1 MKMRICLLA
10 GAALATLGT
19 ALSAPAFAQDDAGQG
34 DEFENP
40 PIVVTGHGL
49 DATPSTIAYSTVVVD
64 QEQLQSTASG
74 RIEDAL
80 SNIAGF
86 QQFRRSDSRSS
97 NPTAQGVTLR
107 ALGGNATSR
116 ALVLLDGVPM
126 IDPFFGHVPLS
137 ALSPNQ
143 LEMIRVTRGG
153 GSGPFG
159 AGALAGTVELEGI
172 DARDLGLFRGEA
184 LVNDRGETTLEGS
197 LAPQW
202 DSGFAVVSGRWDRG
216 DGFWTTPESQR
227 VGASV
232 PAAYES
238 WSANARVVQQL
249 NPDVSLQL
257 RGLAFEDNRTLRFA
271 GADNW
276 TKGEDVSLRLV
287 GRGDW
292 QFDALAYG
300 QWRNF
305 SNVVISSSSY
315 KKTLDQADT
324 PASGFGGKLEVR
336 PPVGGGHT
344 LRVGADFRQSEGD
357 LSEYRYLASGAGN
370 GSRFAGGTNSDL
382 GLFVEDD
389 YTLGPVLLTGGV
401 RADRW
406 SIRDGY
412 HLNYNQDG
420 TLTTN
425 PADMNN
431 PAYPSSSGWDV
442 SWRAG
447 ASVDIARGVRLRA
460 AAYTGL
466 RQPTLNELYRP
477 FVVFPVTTRANPL
490 LKNER
495 LEGYEAGLDVTAA
508 KGVDLALTIFT
519 NRVEN
524 AIANVTLNPV
534 LCKAASNVSG
544 NCDRQRQNVDAVKST
559 GIELVASLGSGP
571 VKFQGSLAYTDSKV
585 EGSGVSAALDGN
597 RPAQTPDF
605 AASATVSWEPKK
617 DWRVAATLRHVADQF
632 ESDDE
637 GDVLPA
643 ATTVDLFAQVPVIE
657 KLSVVLRAENLFDEQ
672 VYTRYQT
679 TASGPSI
686 DLGAP
691 LTLWGGLRYGF

>member
-1 MKMRICLLA
+1 MNMRICLLA

-19 ALSAPAFAQDDAGQG
+19 ALATPAFAQDDAG

-49 DATPSTIAYSTVVVD
+49 EATPSTIAYSTVVVD

-107 ALGGNATSR
+107 ALGGNASSR

-184 LVNDRGETTLEGS
+184 LVNDRGETALEGS

-202 DSGFAVVSGRWDRG
+202 DSGFAVVSGRWDQG
-216 DGFWTTPESQR
+216 DGFWTTPKSQR
-227 VGASV
+227 VAASV

-238 WSANARVVQQL
+238 WSANGRVVQQL

-271 GADNW
+271 GADNA
-276 TKGEDVSLRLV
+276 TKGQDVSLRLV

-292 QFDALAYG
+292 QFDVLGYG

-305 SNVVISSSSY
+305 SNIVISSSTY

-324 PASGFGGKLEVR
+324 PASGFGGKVEVR

-344 LRVGADFRQSEGD
+344 LRVGADFRQSDGD

-412 HLNYNQDG
+412 HRNLNAGGGVIEDSAY
-420 TLTTN
+420 
-425 PADMNN
+425 ADR
-431 PAYPSSSGWDV
+431 SGWDF
-442 SWRAG
+442 SWRVG
-447 ASVDIARGVRLRA
+447 ATADVSRGVRVRA

-466 RQPTLNELYRP
+466 RLPTLNELYRP
-477 FVVFPVTTRANPL
+477 FVVFPVTTYANAN

-508 KGVDLALTIFT
+508 KGVDFSLTLFT

-524 AIANVTLNPV
+524 AIANVTL
-534 LCKAASNVSG
+534 SG
-544 NCDRQRQNVDAVKST
+544 TDRQRQNVDAVKST
-559 GIELVASLGSGP
+559 GVELVASLGSGP

-617 DWRVAATLRHVADQF
+617 DWRIAATLRHVADQF
-632 ESDDE
+632 EGDDE
-637 GDVLPA
+637 ADVLPA

-657 KLSVVLRAENLFDEQ
+657 KLSVVLRAENLLDEK
-672 VYTRYQT
+672 VVTRNQ
-679 TASGPSI
+679 AGSI
-686 DLGAP
+686 DYGAP

>member
-1 MKMRICLLA
+1 MTLSETKNEKMNMRICLLA
-10 GAALATLGT
+10 GVALATLGT
-19 ALSAPAFAQDDAGQG
+19 TLSTPAFAQDDAG

-49 DATPSTIAYSTVVVD
+49 DATPSTIAYSTVTVD

-80 SNIAGF
+80 SNVAGF

-107 ALGGNATSR
+107 ALGGNASSR

-184 LVNDRGETTLEGS
+184 LVNDRGETQLEGS

-202 DSGFAVVSGRWDRG
+202 DSGFAVVSGRWDQG
-216 DGFWTTPESQR
+216 DGFWTTPKDQR
-227 VGASV
+227 VAASV

-249 NPDVSLQL
+249 GTDVSLQV

-271 GADNW
+271 GADNA
-276 TKGEDVSLRLV
+276 TKGQDLSVRLV

-292 QFDALAYG
+292 QFDVLGYG

-305 SNVVISSSSY
+305 SNIVISSSTY

-324 PASGFGGKLEVR
+324 PASGFGGKVEVR

-344 LRVGADFRQSEGD
+344 LRIGADFRQSDGD
-357 LSEYRYLASGAGN
+357 LTEYRYLASGAGN
-370 GSRFAGGTNSDL
+370 GSRYAGGTNSDL
-382 GLFVEDD
+382 GLFLEDD

-412 HLNYNQDG
+412 HRNLNAAGGVIEDSTYTDR
-420 TLTTN
+420 
-425 PADMNN
+425 
-431 PAYPSSSGWDV
+431 SGWDF
-442 SWRAG
+442 SWRVG
-447 ASVDIARGVRLRA
+447 ATADLMRGVRARA

-466 RQPTLNELYRP
+466 RLPTLNELYRP
-477 FVVFPVTTRANPL
+477 FVVFPVTTYANAN

-524 AIANVTLNPV
+524 AIANVTL
-534 LCKAASNVSG
+534 SG
-544 NCDRQRQNVDAVKST
+544 TDRQRQNVDAVKST
-559 GIELVASLGSGP
+559 GVELAASLGSGP
-571 VKFQGSLAYTDSKV
+571 VKFQGTLAYTDAKV

-617 DWRVAATLRHVADQF
+617 DWRIAATVRHVADQF
-632 ESDDE
+632 EGDDE
-637 GDVLPA
+637 TDVLPA

-657 KLSVVLRAENLFDEQ
+657 KLSLVLRAENLFDEK
-672 VYTRYQT
+672 VVTRNQ
-679 TASGPSI
+679 AGSI
-686 DLGAP
+686 DYGAP

>member
-10 GAALATLGT
+10 GGAVAALST
-19 ALSAPAFAQDDAGQG
+19 PAFAQDTAGQ
-34 DEFENP
+34 DEVYEGEE
-40 PIVVTGHGL
+40 IVVTGHGL
-49 DATPSTIAYSTVVVD
+49 EATPSTIAYSTVVVD
-64 QEQLQSTASG
+64 QEQLTSTASG

-80 SNIAGF
+80 SNVAGF

-107 ALGGNATSR
+107 ALGGNASSR

-159 AGALAGTVELEGI
+159 AGALAGTVELESI
-172 DARDLGLFRGEA
+172 DASDLGLVRA
-184 LVNDRGETTLEGS
+184 QAMVNDRGDTELEGS

-202 DSGFAVVSGRWDRG
+202 GSGFAVVSGRWDRG
-216 DGFWTTPESQR
+216 DGFWTTPKDQR
-227 VGASV
+227 VAASV

-249 NPDVSLQL
+249 GADVSLQV

-271 GADNW
+271 GADNA
-276 TKGEDVSLRLV
+276 TKGQDISVRLV

-292 QFDALAYG
+292 QFDVLGYG

-305 SNVVISSSSY
+305 SNIVISSSTY

-324 PASGFGGKLEVR
+324 PASGFGGKVEVR

-344 LRVGADFRQSEGD
+344 LRIGADFRQSDGD

-370 GSRFAGGTNSDL
+370 GSRFAGGTNSDF
-382 GLFVEDD
+382 GLFLEDD
-389 YTLGPVLLTGGV
+389 YTLGPILLTGGV

-412 HLNYNQDG
+412 HRNLNAAGGVIEDSTYTDR
-420 TLTTN
+420 
-425 PADMNN
+425 
-431 PAYPSSSGWDV
+431 SGWDF
-442 SWRAG
+442 SWRVG
-447 ASVDIARGVRLRA
+447 ATADVAHGVRARA

-477 FVVFPVTTRANPL
+477 FVVFPVTTYANANL
-490 LKNER
+490 RNER
-495 LEGYEAGLDVTAA
+495 LEGYEVGLDATAA
-508 KGVDLALTIFT
+508 RGVDFSLTLFT

-524 AIANVTLNPV
+524 AIANVTL
-534 LCKAASNVSG
+534 SG
-544 NCDRQRQNVDAVKST
+544 TDRQRQNVDAVKST
-559 GIELVASLGSGP
+559 GVELAATLGSGP
-571 VKFQGSLAYTDSKV
+571 LKFQGTLAYTDAKV

-617 DWRVAATLRHVADQF
+617 DWRIAATLRYVADQF
-632 ESDDE
+632 EGDDE
-637 GDVLPA
+637 TDVLPA
-643 ATTVDLFAQVPVIE
+643 ATTVDLFAQVPVVE
-657 KLSVVLRAENLFDEQ
+657 KFSLVLRVENLFDEKI
-672 VYTRYQT
+672 VTRNQ
-679 TASGPSI
+679 AGSI
-686 DLGAP
+686 DYGAP
-691 LTLWGGLRYGF
+691 LTLWGGVRYGF